1 MSACQVRMLGGQQQ
15 HRLITG
21 PVTDD
26 RWLGSSITINYQ
38 LTRLVSKHSIGTGL
52 IRY

>member
-15 HRLITG
+15 HR
-21 PVTDD
+21 PHVTDD